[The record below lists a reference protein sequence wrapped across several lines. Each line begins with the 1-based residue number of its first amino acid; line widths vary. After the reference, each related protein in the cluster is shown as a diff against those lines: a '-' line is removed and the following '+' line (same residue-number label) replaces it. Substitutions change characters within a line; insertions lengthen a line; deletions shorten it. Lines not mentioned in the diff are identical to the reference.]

1 MDLGAT
7 STHPSLLPP
16 HPSLP
21 LSVSPYRLHPSRWA
35 WHPTSPKPP
44 TWDGRYSSPPAP
56 AKIHPPSRP
65 LPSLLLQFCLDLH
78 YNSPLF
84 SPPPFSL
91 QEKVDTEVQEWR
103 WQCRRSGWQRFA
115 AMFFPTA
122 CCDGGKGRG
131 GKEKKRG
138 VDVWKQKKREKKV
151 CLRLQTWQML
161 IRWGLGLDS
170 YRLSW
175 DTIQWS
181 VETVHC
187 LFFFGVRKT
196 AVLLQGAC
204 LGLNRK
210 SNQPYFP
217 IVLSS
222 CCFFFSCI
230 TNSDFM
236 LAVYFRNV
244 LAALFTATNV
254 KSSTDAHSTR
264 GYFGTC
270 FCSHFSY
277 LYILFI

>member
-131 GKEKKRG
+131 GKEKKERG
-138 VDVWKQKKREKKV
+138 GCVEAEEEGEKSVWDCKLGRCWSGGGWV
-151 CLRLQTWQML
+151 WTL
-161 IRWGLGLDS
+161 ID
-170 YRLSW
+170 
-175 DTIQWS
+175 
-181 VETVHC
+181 
-187 LFFFGVRKT
+187 
-196 AVLLQGAC
+196 
-204 LGLNRK
+204 
-210 SNQPYFP
+210 
-217 IVLSS
+217 
-222 CCFFFSCI
+222 
-230 TNSDFM
+230 
-236 LAVYFRNV
+236 
-244 LAALFTATNV
+244 
-254 KSSTDAHSTR
+254 
-264 GYFGTC
+264 
-270 FCSHFSY
+270 
-277 LYILFI
+277 